1 MVAIE
6 AEGSM
11 SGWKVIKQLLTK
23 HWIKDYHDVSLFLLF
38 CLHFPKSA
46 QQRQGIQQDRER
58 SQSSGELKMRIHTCY
73 INFLKLVQF
82 QKEIS
87 SGTHVPKVTKW
98 YPKIM
103 SLLLDNVI
111 NIKEQGANNL
121 KCNIITP
128 LFAQKMR
135 KSCQSKQKCC
145 LPNNRVNKEA
155 QKSRIY
161 VCNEDLCVMEWS
173 SSSAQYTWLL

>member
-1 MVAIE
+1 MYPFSYCSAYIYQ
-6 AEGSM
+6 
-11 SGWKVIKQLLTK
+11 KVHNGGKGLL
-23 HWIKDYHDVSLFLLF
+23 
-38 CLHFPKSA
+38 
-46 QQRQGIQQDRER
+46 QQDRER

-111 NIKEQGANNL
+111 NIKENEQGANNL

-128 LFAQKMR
+128 QFAQKMR
-135 KSCQSKQKCC
+135 KSCESKQEQ
-145 LPNNRVNKEA
+145 LFA
-155 QKSRIY
+155 Q
-161 VCNEDLCVMEWS
+161 
-173 SSSAQYTWLL
+173 

>member
-1 MVAIE
+1 
-6 AEGSM
+6 
-11 SGWKVIKQLLTK
+11 
-23 HWIKDYHDVSLFLLF
+23 
-38 CLHFPKSA
+38 
-46 QQRQGIQQDRER
+46 
-58 SQSSGELKMRIHTCY
+58 MRIHTCY

-135 KSCQSKQKCC
+135 KSCESKQKCC

-155 QKSRIY
+155 QKSRMC

>member
-6 AEGSM
+6 AGRSSSM

-23 HWIKDYHDVSLFLLF
+23 HWIKDYDDVSLFLLF
-38 CLHFPKSA
+38 CLHLPKSA

-111 NIKEQGANNL
+111 NIKENEQGANNL

-135 KSCQSKQKCC
+135 KSCESKQKSC

-155 QKSRIY
+155 QKSRM
-161 VCNEDLCVMEWS
+161 CV
-173 SSSAQYTWLL
+173 

>member
-1 MVAIE
+1 
-6 AEGSM
+6 M

-23 HWIKDYHDVSLFLLF
+23 HWIKDYDDVSLFLLF
-38 CLHFPKSA
+38 CLHLPKSA

-111 NIKEQGANNL
+111 NIKENAPEQGANNL

-135 KSCQSKQKCC
+135 KSCESKQKCC

-155 QKSRIY
+155 QKSRMC